1 MTMTKELELENVIA
15 TLEQENFQL
24 RARNTRL
31 QRIEEAARIMAD
43 QTDEMFWIKS
53 YNELLEALN
62 K

>member
-31 QRIEEAARIMAD
+31 QRIEEAARVMAD
-43 QTDEMFWIKS
+43 QTDEVFWVKS
-53 YNELLEALN
+53 YNHLLEALS